1 MLLLTNTEQVNCPN
15 VNNTF
20 YKTLQTI
27 FGIVIVL
34 KLITI
39 KMLRQNNC
47 FLSLRSTSI
56 NYH

>member
-1 MLLLTNTEQVNCPN
+1 MLLLTNTVQVNCPN

-39 KMLRQNNC
+39 KMLR
-47 FLSLRSTSI
+47 
-56 NYH
+56 